1 MGGAASRWPEDPDWN
16 HETGLQARHAGAGW
30 PVVSLEVM
38 LALTVT
44 SQVHLAL
51 EALGA
56 QLTAEGLEACVLA
69 AVGDEVGALAEGFS
83 THLALVRLLTCV
95 DVGVFLHVRLLVE
108 AFPTE
113 LAGVG
118 PSVRMDEQVGGQGG

>member
-1 MGGAASRWPEDPDWN
+1 MLASFCP
-16 HETGLQARHAGAGW
+16 QALAGW
-30 PVVSLEVM
+30 ASCQCFFIASDCPVLQT
-38 LALTVT
+38 LLRGT
-44 SQVHLAL
+44 SVNGGLPRNQAGDHTAFPQ
-51 EALGA
+51 A
-56 QLTAEGLEACVLA
+56 QRGR
-69 AVGDEVGALAEGFS
+69 S
-83 THLALVRLLTCV
+83 LTCV